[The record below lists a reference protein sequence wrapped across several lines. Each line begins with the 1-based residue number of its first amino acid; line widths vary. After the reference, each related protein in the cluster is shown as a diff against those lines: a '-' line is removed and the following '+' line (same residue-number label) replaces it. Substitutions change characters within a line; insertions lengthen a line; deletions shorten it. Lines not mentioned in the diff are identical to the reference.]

1 LGFRKDESSGQS
13 EIGSPTKVDPARAN
27 ERPSGNGKCPT
38 GVRAWGRRTAPRG
51 LWFGLNKPG
60 VASRPGLAAELR
72 QRVGNVERLI
82 RKLRSRKAETRR
94 FDKGAPG
101 ALRIAL
107 PATEKVP
114 EQSGKAD
121 ASQRRESDLKLLVW
135 GPGAGV
141 EATGRL

>member
-1 LGFRKDESSGQS
+1 M
-13 EIGSPTKVDPARAN
+13 KVDPARAN

-38 GVRAWGRRTAPRG
+38 GMRAWGRRTAPRG
-51 LWFGLNKPG
+51 LWFGLNKSG

-101 ALRIAL
+101 ALRVAQ
-107 PATEKVP
+107 PVTEKVP

-121 ASQRRESDLKLLVW
+121 ASPKTRKRLEAARMGTRCWSGGGREAL
-135 GPGAGV
+135 
-141 EATGRL
+141 T